1 MEKILLNSEPR
12 QVLGKNVKKLR
23 REGKLP
29 ANLFGKDIKSTAV
42 QVDSKEFS
50 RIYNEA
56 GSTGVVEL
64 KLDGKTHPIL
74 ISAVQSDPRNDAY
87 LHADLLQVNLKDK
100 ITARIPIVLDGEAP
114 LEKSGQ
120 GTVIQALNE
129 LEVESLPMDL
139 PHEFVVDISNLENL
153 DQTIQ
158 VKDIKVD
165 SSKVEIKTDPE
176 SVVVLAE
183 EVRVEEAPVEAEEG
197 ATAEPEV
204 IAEKGEEAE
213 GEGETEK
220 KEG

>member
-56 GSTGVVEL
+56 GATGVVEL

-197 ATAEPEV
+197 VTAEPEV